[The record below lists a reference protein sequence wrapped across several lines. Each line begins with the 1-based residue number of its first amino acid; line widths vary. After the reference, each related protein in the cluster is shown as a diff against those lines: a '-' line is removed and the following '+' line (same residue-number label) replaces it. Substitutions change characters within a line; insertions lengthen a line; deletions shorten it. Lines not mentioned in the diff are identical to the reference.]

1 MVCVPIRVDDCSL
14 AKYIQNPGIR
24 VDDYSLAN
32 YIQKYGDHPTSGPI
46 LEEIVTSYFDDDKP
60 EHDGEDIK
68 NGLLLQRLQEHKGK
82 EHELLAKM
90 KAKTAE
96 AKSGKTTTAKQGD
109 ITFTVNVKDEN

>member
-1 MVCVPIRVDDCSL
+1 M
-14 AKYIQNPGIR
+14 
-24 VDDYSLAN
+24 
-32 YIQKYGDHPTSGPI
+32 
-46 LEEIVTSYFDDDKP
+46 SYFDDDKP
-60 EHDGEDIK
+60 EHDGEDIT

-109 ITFTVNVKDEN
+109 KTFTVNVKDEN

>member
-1 MVCVPIRVDDCSL
+1 M
-14 AKYIQNPGIR
+14 
-24 VDDYSLAN
+24 
-32 YIQKYGDHPTSGPI
+32 
-46 LEEIVTSYFDDDKP
+46 TSYFDDDKP